1 MGWESFT
8 VIQDLTIEKIYQTQN
23 DIIVSAATASGKTE
37 AAFLPILSIVE
48 STSHQHLKILYISPL
63 KALINN
69 QFERITELC
78 DEMDINI
85 NRWHGD
91 VAASKKK
98 KFIKDP
104 TGILQITPESIESLF
119 INRSPMI
126 KKIFEHLDFIIIDEI
141 HSFIGTDRG
150 AHLNALLA
158 RLMKFATNRPRIVG
172 LSATIDN
179 FKLVK
184 NWVNPI
190 EPEKVSI
197 VQDTEVT
204 KRLLYYLMYISEEN
218 KMALFE
224 DLRELTA
231 HNKSI
236 IFCNQRADV
245 EETTVFLNRL
255 ANKKCYYPHH
265 ASIDKSER
273 EFVERIMM
281 NSQNG
286 TSIVATGT
294 LELGID
300 IGNIDLVV
308 QIDSTFTVSSLKQR
322 LGRSGRKQ
330 GADQCLQLY
339 ATNENTLLQA
349 LAVMELNLEKWVEPV
364 TSYELPYDIAFHQ
377 IVSICAEKNGLLPN
391 EIIQSILE
399 IGIFK
404 DLNEVNILELL
415 KHMLKENILEQ
426 ISGSNEYIV
435 GIEGEKLLRS
445 KEFYSVFVT
454 NEEFLVVEGTKK
466 IGQIART
473 SHISEE
479 DTLILSGKLW
489 VIQLI
494 DFENSKIYVE
504 RTISAKKP
512 RFDGDSIDIHQ
523 RIGEKMYE
531 LLCTNDEFHYI
542 DVLANSKLMECR
554 TPYYLAKANESE
566 RMVWKYEKGFKL
578 DVYSST
584 RILRTLV
591 AMLKFVGA
599 TNVSV
604 HKNNNSIVFKTNNI
618 NELQKK
624 LLTIKWSAQEL
635 LAYTKIF
642 NSKYLK
648 WLPDNLQAKMKIVHE
663 FDVDGT
669 KEFLEKFPW
678 NIEESSE

>member
-1 MGWESFT
+1 MNSFDMLSNSMQKKIWNMGWESFT

-236 IFCNQRADV
+236 IFCNQRANV

-265 ASIDKSER
+265 ASIDKAER

-300 IGNIDLVV
+300 IGNVDLVV

-466 IGQIART
+466 
-473 SHISEE
+473 
-479 DTLILSGKLW
+479 LGKL
-489 VIQLI
+489 
-494 DFENSKIYVE
+494 
-504 RTISAKKP
+504 
-512 RFDGDSIDIHQ
+512 H
-523 RIGEKMYE
+523 E
-531 LLCTNDEFHYI
+531 LLI
-542 DVLANSKLMECR
+542 SL
-554 TPYYLAKANESE
+554 
-566 RMVWKYEKGFKL
+566 
-578 DVYSST
+578 
-584 RILRTLV
+584 
-591 AMLKFVGA
+591 
-599 TNVSV
+599 
-604 HKNNNSIVFKTNNI
+604 
-618 NELQKK
+618 
-624 LLTIKWSAQEL
+624 
-635 LAYTKIF
+635 
-642 NSKYLK
+642 
-648 WLPDNLQAKMKIVHE
+648 
-663 FDVDGT
+663 
-669 KEFLEKFPW
+669 
-678 NIEESSE
+678 